1 MVSNDNRKSPVL
13 ERDSATSAFTGHQKC
28 AECHA
33 DIHQSHMIAPHSRTF
48 AKTLDSEE
56 ARTFDGT
63 AHFAGD
69 GYGEYRYEFNKEGL
83 AVKLE
88 ERFSDRFFPLNFAVG
103 SGKHAVVLAPRR
115 LLIVHR
121 LSLRVQLPAS
131 FVRVVPML
139 PCHVSRIN
147 VREDGTVNDEV
158 VQHGIVSS
166 ALNHD
171 RSARTIKHIPIDG
184 IAAVAVIEID
194 AHRVHMAGI
203 AAPILIY
210 PMHPRSFAGFV
221 SNDVE
226 EKRIRN
232 SLIRKDQFGSK

>member
-1 MVSNDNRKSPVL
+1 MIIGFEFEQTSRRPK
-13 ERDSATSAFTGHQKC
+13 ATTKVMGCRILPFF
-28 AECHA
+28 
-33 DIHQSHMIAPHSRTF
+33 RF
-48 AKTLDSEE
+48 
-56 ARTFDGT
+56 
-63 AHFAGD
+63 
-69 GYGEYRYEFNKEGL
+69 
-83 AVKLE
+83 V
-88 ERFSDRFFPLNFAVG
+88 ERFAREIVHNRCQSRIA
-103 SGKHAVVLAPRR
+103 LAPRR

-131 FVRVVPML
+131 FDRVVPML

-147 VREDGTVNDEV
+147 VRADGTVNDV
-158 VQHGIVSS
+158 VAQHGIVSS
-166 ALNHD
+166 AVNHD
-171 RSARTIKHIPIDG
+171 RSARTIIHIPIHG